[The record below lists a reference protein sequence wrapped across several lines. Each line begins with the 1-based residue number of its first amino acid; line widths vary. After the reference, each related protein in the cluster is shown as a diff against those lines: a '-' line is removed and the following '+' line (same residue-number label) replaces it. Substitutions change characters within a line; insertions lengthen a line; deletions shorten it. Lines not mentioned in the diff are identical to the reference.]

1 MSNEDLR
8 YRIGGDTS
16 GIDAAWLRIKR
27 DAAATGST
35 ISAAMGR
42 AESSAKAVQ
51 TALMRVPALLAAL
64 GATAVVATLRDAASS
79 VAEIGRQAKRAGLD
93 VESFQELSFV
103 ASQNGIAIDAL
114 TDGIKEMNLRADEF
128 IATGAGPG
136 REAFGRLGLGAEEL
150 AKRLKD
156 PADLMVEIIDRLG
169 KLDKAARIRIAD
181 EIFGGSAGE
190 RFVEVTDLTGQNI
203 NDIRQSAHDLGGVL
217 EKDVIDKATE
227 LTKRF
232 DAMATSVKTNLYGAI
247 IEVAAALEDFLRVFN
262 RISVTLEQNRKAVEL
277 GELAGSLAG
286 KPLDAAGLGAMVG
299 NLAGK
304 PAQTESAET
313 MPDGKWTPGADTSVL
328 DFMERYRQQLALTS
342 KERQIAAETERL
354 LAEAS
359 ADGVRLT
366 QDQALALAR
375 EKVARD
381 EAEKSRTAGSKAA
394 DKDAE
399 AVKRV
404 IEELEHELAIL
415 GLSETERA
423 VANALRRAGVD
434 AASAEGEIIAANVR
448 KLEAQKLLKEEIAAA
463 DDARAEAV
471 GNLFQMGADGLTS
484 LVDGTLDAE
493 DAMKKLVIQLGLAV
507 AQAALLNQG
516 PLAGLFGGGAAAGGF
531 GSILSGLFRLP
542 GLAGGGYTGN
552 GGTNQ
557 VAGVVHGRE
566 FVTNARA
573 TEQYRPIL
581 EAMNAGRDLGMFAA
595 APPQLSGPV
604 QRPAEIALVSRFD
617 ADGGF
622 DTAVERVAGPVSQRA
637 AASAAGRVAQAV
649 PSISAQSMDEGR
661 TRRIRPRG
669 GF

>member
-16 GIDAAWLRIKR
+16 GIDAAWAKIKR

-35 ISAAMGR
+35 IGAAMGR
-42 AESSAKAVQ
+42 AESSVKGIQ

-64 GATAVVATLRDAASS
+64 GATAIVSTLRDTAAS
-79 VAEIGRQAKRAGLD
+79 VADIGRQAKRAGLD
-93 VESFQELSFV
+93 VESFQELAFV
-103 ASQNGIAIDAL
+103 ASQNGIAVDAL
-114 TDGIKEMNLRADEF
+114 TDGLKEMNLRADEF

-136 REAFGRLGLGAEEL
+136 REAFGRLGFSAEEL
-150 AKRLKD
+150 AAKLKD
-156 PADLMVEIIDRLG
+156 PSALFAEIIGRLG
-169 KLDKAARIRIAD
+169 KLDTAARIRIAD
-181 EIFGGSAGE
+181 EIFGGTAGE
-190 RFVEVTDLTGQNI
+190 RFVELTDLTEENI
-203 NDIRQSAHDLGGVL
+203 IAIINRAHELGGVF
-217 EKDVIDKATE
+217 EKDVVDKATE
-227 LTKRF
+227 LDRKF
-232 DAMATSVKTNLYGAI
+232 DDITTAVGNGLKLAIVSAAEAMQNFINVSEGMWTRY
-247 IEVAAALEDFLRVFN
+247 
-262 RISVTLEQNRKAVEL
+262 EQRKKAVEL

-286 KPLDAAGLGAMVG
+286 QPFEGPAPALSANTTLKTDR
-299 NLAGK
+299 LAK
-304 PAQTESAET
+304 AE
-313 MPDGKWTPGADTSVL
+313 WTPGADTSVL

-366 QDQALALAR
+366 QEQALALAQ

-381 EAEKSRTAGSKAA
+381 EAEKSRTAGSKAS
-394 DKDAE
+394 DREAE
-399 AVKRV
+399 AIRRV
-404 IEELEHELAIL
+404 IEELEHELATL
-415 GLSETERA
+415 GLSETERE
-423 VANALRRAGVD
+423 VANALRRAGAA
-434 AASAEGEIIAANVR
+434 AASEEGQKIAELVR
-448 KLEAQKLLKEEIAAA
+448 LREAEKTAIEKVKEA
-463 DDARAEAV
+463 DDARGEAFE
-471 GNLFQMGADGLTS
+471 NLFQMGADGLTS

-557 VAGVVHGRE
+557 VSGVVHGRE